1 MSFVSEAVS
10 GSEGR
15 GKVQTAALTGTK
27 AQKCVESATL
37 PGRVAR
43 LGHGRKMLFLLNF
56 YCVITIDLAVSIG
69 EETWALELSERL
81 YY

>member
-27 AQKCVESATL
+27 AQKCAVESATL
-37 PGRVAR
+37 PGHVAW

-56 YCVITIDLAVSIG
+56 YCVITIDLVVWI
-69 EETWALELSERL
+69 EEEIWALEQWERL
-81 YY
+81 Y